1 MISSPTFNCHVC
13 FDTFVIYALVAPPDQ
28 SVRDYFQVARWSL
41 RCVTFQ
47 VMSARPGQRPNG
59 LPRDK
64 ICQFKLVLL
73 GECVH
78 VTFCT
83 SFVFFLVFV
92 FAQSYSF

>member
-1 MISSPTFNCHVC
+1 
-13 FDTFVIYALVAPPDQ
+13 
-28 SVRDYFQVARWSL
+28 VARWSL

-73 GECVH
+73 GEYVH
-78 VTFCT
+78 VTFC
-83 SFVFFLVFV
+83 SSLRIFWCLYLHNCIVFDTI
-92 FAQSYSF
+92 SYVITIFEMLYTN